1 MTLSNYLF
9 WNRVMVLPLQCFDR
23 HEHPLDCYFR
33 FGQDGLEGESNSK
46 QFFLYSAMFYDGCD
60 GKELTKARAE
70 PWALEFLN
78 HTFEDVE
85 LHLSP
90 GAIVSFLGAVLKSP
104 AFGRPG
110 PPSLLVLPGL
120 PGSLQIVLTLL
131 AVGLLNHSAAVEA
144 MAEDAHDGEHHI
156 PLPGVELKDLA
167 APNIVDLARTRLPKG
182 ADLKMLPQHILE
194 ENLLWQA
201 ADELRFYA
209 DTEAC
214 DAVDLVSLHGALI
227 NVLHGYAFNYY
238 HFLTE
243 QVPALIALR
252 HELDW
257 LPEDRIHILYAG
269 MSWQAELIEAVG
281 FRDSQLL
288 RAAPCRAFRG
298 DLVYTAA
305 VPDSKA
311 AEPLL
316 QTQALFPP
324 LVQSLGLP
332 LKVLLVERRCEGSP
346 GLCTGTARRGRSVT
360 NFQEVF
366 DAAAQELSPAEVI
379 KFRPEEH
386 PVAAQAASFAAAAVV
401 IAAVGAALAN
411 VVWMSE
417 GSMVVALHPAHP
429 DTSFSVYSSRC
440 GQSYFWHMA
449 EQLGLEYRGFLCA
462 DMTVSEGGTVDVEDF
477 ASFLRAEVAT
487 YMLSRKSRHVGL
499 DPQEEAKAK
508 EEEAAAA
515 EEWTYVYPKE
525 EVLPEDSGNEEAES
539 KAGGGDVTDAEEQ
552 WDEGLVEARQL
563 LGELELIPKEARTKE
578 LDDTVWGV
586 TMPYCAWV
594 MGKWGVTVHTPKE
607 VLWDIARADPL
618 FAKLAKIDPFQF
630 MDERKTEDEAIAEE
644 CQEVLE
650 LGDKVDSSKKIFGR
664 GYHGQKVDTYLNGPE
679 LVDNINAQLA
689 GRLFV
694 DPQFPA
700 NSSTI
705 GTRAVREI
713 TGWGRPPAGHSLVK
727 DGFEMDD
734 IKQGGLGDCWFISIC
749 AVVAEW
755 PEILRKMFYPVESPS
770 PSGVYAVRVY
780 DGSQW
785 VWVLVDTLL
794 PGFTFAIF
802 SCLFPAC

>member
-1 MTLSNYLF
+1 
-9 WNRVMVLPLQCFDR
+9 
-23 HEHPLDCYFR
+23 
-33 FGQDGLEGESNSK
+33 K
-46 QFFLYSAMFYDGCD
+46 
-60 GKELTKARAE
+60 
-70 PWALEFLN
+70 ALEFLN

-539 KAGGGDVTDAEEQ
+539 KAQQVEENTDPVVRSWIERAKAFADVDRDGEEQ

-618 FAKLAKIDPFQF
+618 FAKLAKIDP
-630 MDERKTEDEAIAEE
+630 KEAYKKKVPKSVGYRHSAE

-650 LGDKVDSSKKIFGR
+650 LGDKVTRNFCKLLFTACTDRGRALVLSAETAAVTKKKAATAATFPT
-664 GYHGQKVDTYLNGPE
+664 VTTE

-705 GTRAVREI
+705 GTHRAAAAAKVGQCAAQKMDLKFDLQIR
-713 TGWGRPPAGHSLVK
+713 HSLVK
-727 DGFEMDD
+727 EMDD
-734 IKQGGLGDCWFISIC
+734 IKQGGAGGYVAPGLYLCNILLFVSRLLNAFMQTP
-749 AVVAEW
+749 AVQKVSD
-755 PEILRKMFYPVESPS
+755 LS
-770 PSGVYAVRVY
+770 
-780 DGSQW
+780 
-785 VWVLVDTLL
+785 
-794 PGFTFAIF
+794 
-802 SCLFPAC
+802 

>member
-1 MTLSNYLF
+1 MRLWPLSLLTLRTAANASSFPSLPQRAYELH
-9 WNRVMVLPLQCFDR
+9 WPVLW
-23 HEHPLDCYFR
+23 
-33 FGQDGLEGESNSK
+33 EGGVRRPVPR
-46 QFFLYSAMFYDGCD
+46 GCD
-60 GKELTKARAE
+60 GKELTKA
-70 PWALEFLN
+70 LDVLN
-78 HTFEDVE
+78 HSFEDVE
-85 LHLSP
+85 LHLSS

-144 MAEDAHDGEHHI
+144 MADDAHDGEHHI

-167 APNIVDLARTRLPKG
+167 APNIVDLARARLPKG
-182 ADLKMLPQHILE
+182 ADLKMLPQQILE

-214 DAVDLVSLHGALI
+214 DAVDLVSLPGALI

-281 FRDSQLL
+281 FRGSQLR

-311 AEPLL
+311 AELLL

-324 LVQSLGLP
+324 PAQSPGP
-332 LKVLLVERRCEGSP
+332 ALKVLLVERRCEGSP
-346 GLCTGTARRGRSVT
+346 GHCTAARRGRSVT

-366 DAAAQELSPAEVI
+366 DAAAQELSPASVI

-462 DMTVSEGGTVDVEDF
+462 DMTVSDGGTVDVEDSSDQMGWCF
-477 ASFLRAEVAT
+477 REQSSAGS
-487 YMLSRKSRHVGL
+487 L

-539 KAGGGDVTDAEEQ
+539 KAKQVEENTDPVVRSWIERAKAFADVDR
-552 WDEGLVEARQL
+552 EGEAPK
-563 LGELELIPKEARTKE
+563 LELSPGIVPDVKRLPHVSKDKILWWSLATTKN
-578 LDDTVWGV
+578 V
-586 TMPYCAWV
+586 T
-594 MGKWGVTVHTPKE
+594 
-607 VLWDIARADPL
+607 
-618 FAKLAKIDPFQF
+618 
-630 MDERKTEDEAIAEE
+630 
-644 CQEVLE
+644 
-650 LGDKVDSSKKIFGR
+650 
-664 GYHGQKVDTYLNGPE
+664 
-679 LVDNINAQLA
+679 
-689 GRLFV
+689 
-694 DPQFPA
+694 
-700 NSSTI
+700 
-705 GTRAVREI
+705 
-713 TGWGRPPAGHSLVK
+713 
-727 DGFEMDD
+727 
-734 IKQGGLGDCWFISIC
+734 
-749 AVVAEW
+749 
-755 PEILRKMFYPVESPS
+755 
-770 PSGVYAVRVY
+770 
-780 DGSQW
+780 
-785 VWVLVDTLL
+785 
-794 PGFTFAIF
+794 
-802 SCLFPAC
+802 